1 MVANMNRVTPDHL
14 CITELHKKHKE
25 WQTGKKRF
33 FTEWYLYNIAFL
45 GTTEGIS
52 LSQTHKPMKANLR
65 KEKTQKKAWL

>member
-52 LSQTHKPMKANLR
+52 LS
-65 KEKTQKKAWL
+65 